1 MFLQDKC
8 LAKYNPFC
16 LLFPD
21 PNHCS
26 FNFLVRM
33 RRATCPSSLPPSQC
47 QPKTLFIS
55 QTDKI
60 FFLFKPQPVYPQTH
74 LHYPLPWFWKQPVFP
89 SVSHSSHPPPHGP
102 CHRSYPQSATGIGN
116 RQRGRFISFF
126 WTGSNVINRIN
137 QKKATDK
144 QNKHTDFAII

>member
-60 FFLFKPQPVYPQTH
+60 FLLFNILKLNLSQYILKHIYIILSLDFENSQCSHLCPIVPTLLPMGHVTEVILSPPQG
-74 LHYPLPWFWKQPVFP
+74 L
-89 SVSHSSHPPPHGP
+89 
-102 CHRSYPQSATGIGN
+102 ATGSEGDLYH
-116 RQRGRFISFF
+116 FF
-126 WTGSNVINRIN
+126 GQV
-137 QKKATDK
+137 QML
-144 QNKHTDFAII
+144 